1 MLSLSRSGV
10 YDAIERGD
18 LQAIRFGSKYVLPT
32 APLRKLLLIE
42 DSRRSPPPPD
52 EPPKGG
58 PATARGRGSQAS
70 RDSQHPGGIAR
81 RSS

>member
-1 MLSLSRSGV
+1 MLDERIERVLRKPSCSVPEAAEMLSLSRSGV

-42 DSRRSPPPPD
+42 DSRPV
-52 EPPKGG
+52 
-58 PATARGRGSQAS
+58 ANAA
-70 RDSQHPGGIAR
+70 
-81 RSS
+81 